1 MKNTEHKTLWMVSNI
16 SAFIGEG
23 ISSSMDNLVVWYTD
37 KGEIHLDTEKLE
49 VGLVDCTMDLMAL
62 EITSSIMKDEVA
74 TNSIGKA
81 RQRFIITTKKTKKKP
96 KLMDI

>member
-49 VGLVDCTMDLMAL
+49 VGLVDCTMDL
-62 EITSSIMKDEVA
+62 K
-74 TNSIGKA
+74 
-81 RQRFIITTKKTKKKP
+81 TTYAIQGLAHSNGYTTEDYYTEK
-96 KLMDI
+96 